1 MMSKSELP
9 LLAEELSTRR
19 GQITVRVASR
29 LSNVHQLFGS
39 QRRRA
44 RLADPGGYRL

>member
-29 LSNVHQLFGS
+29 LVAMFISYSVRSDDALG
-39 QRRRA
+39 
-44 RLADPGGYRL
+44 